1 MSGQVSR
8 AIVADPG
15 DVDSDAVAQ
24 RALRFA
30 RETNTRLAP
39 ESFHVWYVYASR
51 KNEAINKALDLAMN
65 TGARLTRASLMELY
79 QTHVA
84 ERSLSDELAAF
95 SNGLAGTMVDVS
107 GAINQSID
115 DSNAVSSDLRHV
127 KRGLGFN
134 ASRPELV
141 AAVGALM
148 KANQTQLDAGRKLE
162 SQLERSKAKVTS
174 LEKEMTEIRKT
185 ASVDHLTKL
194 PNRRRFD
201 LLLGEAIFNARQR
214 KTPLSLAIADLDAFG
229 PLNEKWGHETGDT
242 VLRHFAANLIQN
254 VKGKDTV
261 ARYGGEE
268 FVILFTD
275 LSLQDTHLVAEKLR
289 LSFSAINW
297 TSQQTGA
304 EIGSITA
311 SFGTTVLLPGDTR
324 ESFIA
329 RAERLVLQ
337 AKRAGKN
344 QTQSA

>member
-1 MSGQVSR
+1 MSGQHSR
-8 AIVADPG
+8 AISADPS
-15 DVDSDAVAQ
+15 DSDIDAVAE

-30 RETNTRLAP
+30 RQTNTAMTP

-51 KNEAINKALDLAMN
+51 KNEAINKAIDLAMN
-65 TGARLTRASLMELY
+65 TGAPLTRASLMELY
-79 QTHVA
+79 QAHVA

-95 SNGLAGTMVDVS
+95 SSGLAGTMGDIS

-115 DSNAVSSDLRHV
+115 DSNAVSSDLRQV

-134 ASRPELV
+134 ASRQELV
-141 AAVGALM
+141 AAVGSLM

-162 SQLERSKAKVTS
+162 TQLERSKTKVSS
-174 LEKEMTEIRKT
+174 LEKELTEVRKT
-185 ASVDHLTKL
+185 VSVDHLTKL

-214 KTPLSLAIADLDAFG
+214 KSPLSLAIADLDAFG
-229 PLNEKWGHETGDT
+229 PINEKWGHETGDN
-242 VLRHFAANLIQN
+242 VLRYFANNLIQN
-254 VKGKDTV
+254 LKGKDIV
-261 ARYGGEE
+261 ARFGGEE

-275 LSLQDTHLVAEKLR
+275 LSLQDTHLISEKLR
-289 LSFSAINW
+289 MSFAAINW

-311 SFGTTVLLPGDTR
+311 SFGATNLLPGDTR

-329 RAERLVLQ
+329 RAERLVLE

-344 QTQSA
+344 QTRSA